1 MKKLTTFITLTVLAV
16 GCVTA
21 QEQLSLRK
29 QADRLYDRYE
39 YFKSLSYYLK
49 LADNDAADTRL
60 DERIGDCY
68 RNIKHYDEAENW
80 YQKAVADAGASQMSH
95 YHYAEVLQR
104 NHKFDMAKKQ
114 YMLGMTGNIKLMA
127 LKMAV
132 CDSAAKWTKQK
143 PVFSIKNSDSLN
155 TEYSDWGL
163 NFDGNTRI
171 FTSDR
176 KNADEH
182 VDYRTG
188 NNWFKLFYVP
198 EPGGAVKQL
207 FLISALQDLFKDSY
221 HVGPIAY
228 NAAADTAYIT
238 INTSDAVKEV
248 IVDHGIQSKKQLYTR
263 RLKIVMAARKNVNWT
278 IFANFPYSDILKY
291 SVGNAAL
298 SKNGKEIYF
307 TSDMPGGLG
316 GTDIWYCDR
325 LANGTWGK
333 PLNCGATINTMEDE
347 DFPTIGGDNKLYY
360 SSKGLPGMGGFDIYQ
375 ANGSQNKW
383 TNVKNLK
390 YPINST
396 SDDFYLTTSD
406 GVSGYLSSNRE
417 GGKGNDDIYSF
428 GIYKD
433 TIPVTKNNILA
444 SNGQPGPSNQSG
456 LKGIPGNAASKQG
469 ATDKPG
475 DRGTDRTDEAKGKNT
490 GPVKEVPDNVR
501 RAPVLK
507 TIYYDLDKA
516 AVRPDAVAD
525 MDKLVLLL
533 RQQPSLK
540 IAISSYT
547 DSRASEAYNI
557 ILSQLRAEVAVAY
570 LVDKGIDPARLTAK
584 YYGKTHLVTN
594 CPDGV
599 NCTEAEHQLNRRT
612 EFSIIK

>member
-1 MKKLTTFITLTVLAV
+1 MKKLTTIITFTIATLNCAI
-16 GCVTA
+16 A
-21 QEQLSLRK
+21 QEQLSVKK
-29 QADRLYDRYE
+29 QADKLYYRYE
-39 YFKSLSYYLK
+39 YFKSLSFYLK
-49 LADNDAADTRL
+49 LADNDNNDSGL
-60 DERIGDCY
+60 EERIGDCY
-68 RNIKHYDEAENW
+68 RNIKHYDEAETW
-80 YQKAVADAGASQMSH
+80 YQKAAASPQASEASH
-95 YHYAEVLQR
+95 YYYAEVLQR
-104 NHKFDMAKKQ
+104 NKKFDLAKKQ
-114 YMLGMTGNIKLMA
+114 YVLGMTGDTKALVLKLST
-127 LKMAV
+127 
-132 CDSAAKWTKQK
+132 CDSAARWMKQK
-143 PVFSIKNSDSLN
+143 PVFSVKNSDSLN

-163 NFDGNTRI
+163 NFDRGSKI

-182 VDYRTG
+182 LDYRTG
-188 NNWFKLFYVP
+188 NNWFKLFYMP
-198 EPGGAVKQL
+198 EPGAAVRQL
-207 FLISALQDLFKDSY
+207 FLISALQDIFKESY

-238 INTSDAVKEV
+238 VNTSDAVKEV
-248 IVDHGIQSKKQLYTR
+248 IIDHTNPQSKKLAYTR
-263 RLKIVMAARKNVNWT
+263 RLKIVMASRKSVNWT

-316 GTDIWYCDR
+316 GTDIWYCER
-325 LANGTWGK
+325 QGNGTWGK
-333 PLNCGATINTMEDE
+333 PVNCGPVINTKEDE
-347 DFPTIGGDNKLYY
+347 DFPTIGGDSALYY
-360 SSKGLPGMGGFDIYQ
+360 SSKGLPGMGGFDIYKAQ
-375 ANGSQNKW
+375 GEKAQWAAG
-383 TNVKNLK
+383 KNLK

-396 SDDFYLTTSD
+396 SDDFYLTTND

-433 TIPVTKNNILA
+433 TIPSAKNNILA
-444 SNGQPGPSNQSG
+444 ANVKNGPLNQSG
-456 LKGIPGNAASKQG
+456 PGGTIGNDPLTSGGRSIQNSTDGSKNKG
-469 ATDKPG
+469 T
-475 DRGTDRTDEAKGKNT
+475 E
-490 GPVKEVPDNVR
+490 PVTEVPDEVKS
-501 RAPVLK
+501 APVLK
-507 TIYYDLDKA
+507 TIYYDLNKA
-516 AVRPDAVAD
+516 AIRPDAAGA
-525 MDKLVLLL
+525 MDKLVLVLK
-533 RQQPSLK
+533 QQPSLK

-570 LVDKGIDPARLTAK
+570 LVDKGIDPARLTAR

-612 EFSIIK
+612 EFAIVK